1 MKVAASP
8 RSMAQVVAVLAFVIS
23 SATFLAAQDDEKGR
37 CSKVVCKSPVTSHSA
52 LLIPH
57 PYVQISY
64 SYNKKAM
71 RNNDHLIFAFHLP
84 REP

>member
-1 MKVAASP
+1 M
-8 RSMAQVVAVLAFVIS
+8 
-23 SATFLAAQDDEKGR
+23 
-37 CSKVVCKSPVTSHSA
+37 KVVCKSPVTSHSA

-57 PYVQISY
+57 PYVQISH

-71 RNNDHLIFAFHLP
+71 KNNDHLIFVFHLP